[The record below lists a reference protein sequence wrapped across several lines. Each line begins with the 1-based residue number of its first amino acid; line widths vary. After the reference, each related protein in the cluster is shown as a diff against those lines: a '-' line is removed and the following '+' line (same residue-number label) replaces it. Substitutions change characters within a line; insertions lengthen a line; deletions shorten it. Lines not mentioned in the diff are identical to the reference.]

1 MSFISAYASFEA
13 ESGLITP
20 SIVLINTSD
29 TLATVTGAGY
39 LTGKTLNPVYNT
51 SATAVFA
58 NGQEALVKTSD
69 MGMVKLNVF
78 DDGAGNFSLVPL
90 TSVITNPPAS
100 SASTLSL
107 GTAYHNTLGYNV
119 MLAVYLSITSAVGAS
134 ILLGVGSTNSPSQQ
148 TIYPSLTL
156 AVLGI
161 ITIPILL
168 PANYYA
174 KLSTSGTI
182 TASIA
187 GQIAMPI

>member
-1 MSFISAYASFEA
+1 MAFINAYASYEA

-20 SIVLINTSD
+20 SMVLINTSD
-29 TLATVTGAGY
+29 TLATVMGAGY
-39 LTGKTLNPVYNT
+39 LNGKTLNPVYNM
-51 SATAVFA
+51 SATPVFA
-58 NGQEALVKTSD
+58 NGQEARVKTTD
-69 MGMVKLNVF
+69 MGIVALNVF

-90 TSVITNPPAS
+90 SCHITNPPVS

-107 GTAYHNTLGYNV
+107 GTAYRNTLGYDV

-134 ILLGVGSTNSPSQQ
+134 ILLGVGSTNTPTQQ

-156 AVLGI
+156 AVLGV
-161 ITIPILL
+161 ITVPILL

-187 GQIAMPI
+187 GQIAMPL